1 MAVGLRLFTERVG
14 DGAGVPSLDSNAGEE
29 LIHVQPGVSIVLA
42 NCPPES
48 PGTLYIS
55 SKQVVWLSDLD
66 RTKGYAVDFLSVS
79 LHAISRD
86 PEAYPSPCI
95 YAQIDT
101 EDEDGDQSEGS
112 DTEDNGPLVLSK
124 VTEMRLVPS
133 DSNQLDTLFEIF
145 CQCAELNP
153 EPVEEEEEAHNW
165 IFSADQMQDEGED
178 GEEPDWHF
186 FQNPTNTIGHSNGD
200 HDLPHTV
207 LEQLQIND
215 ERFEDAE
222 EKEGDNNSGHP

>member
-1 MAVGLRLFTERVG
+1 
-14 DGAGVPSLDSNAGEE
+14 
-29 LIHVQPGVSIVLA
+29 
-42 NCPPES
+42 
-48 PGTLYIS
+48 
-55 SKQVVWLSDLD
+55 
-66 RTKGYAVDFLSVS
+66 VS

-86 PEAYPSPCI
+86 PEAYTSPCI

-186 FQNPTNTIGHSNGD
+186 VQNPTNTIGHSNGD

-222 EKEGDNNSGHP
+222 EMEGDNNSGHP